1 MLGDILLGISW
12 NHLVSLHALHH
23 LSTYPLW
30 SNGVLFRVNSLFMAL
45 FKMFASA
52 RCSSPSNSYLF
63 ICLLCKSYQGT
74 RTIMQKAHKRERE
87 KTTKTYKKKQK
98 IGVVRRAQR
107 VQVRATKQIRSVARS
122 ASFCYM
128 HCAQNALEHTTSRL
142 KANSA
147 FHPAG
152 VGKWVPASAGKAKA
166 GMVHSVSGWTRGVQ
180 VKLWDPLIT
189 SAILERLR
197 GVFTTRR
204 YANPRL
210 SLHLKNSQILCVFVR
225 GKAGTERA

>member
-87 KTTKTYKKKQK
+87 KTTKTYKKTKN
-98 IGVVRRAQR
+98 RRSEKGAEG
-107 VQVRATKQIRSVARS
+107 AGAR
-122 ASFCYM
+122 Y
-128 HCAQNALEHTTSRL
+128 Q
-142 KANSA
+142 ANSLSCTLSILLLHA
-147 FHPAG
+147 LCT
-152 VGKWVPASAGKAKA
+152 KC
-166 GMVHSVSGWTRGVQ
+166 TRTYHFQTKGQ
-180 VKLWDPLIT
+180 
-189 SAILERLR
+189 
-197 GVFTTRR
+197 
-204 YANPRL
+204 L
-210 SLHLKNSQILCVFVR
+210 SLPSRR
-225 GKAGTERA
+225 GR